1 MMSSEL
7 ARIRAL
13 FQPLAGSVY
22 MDTATYGLP
31 PLPTVA
37 CMSAALQGWQ
47 AGTAEWR
54 TDWEEP
60 ADETRRHFAFLI
72 GAREAEIARIPQ
84 SSVGTGLVAA
94 GLTGGDE
101 VVIPDDEFTSTL
113 FPMLVAERRGTRIRQ
128 VPFDDLASA
137 IRPET
142 TLVATSLVQMQT
154 GRVADISAICDRAEA
169 VGARV
174 LIDGTQ
180 AVPFFEL
187 ESVIKRID
195 YLVCS
200 AYKHLLCPRGVS
212 FLYVNEARWGELQ
225 PLNAGWRAADRPFER
240 YFGGP
245 LTLAADAAKFDVSMG
260 WIAWIGA
267 LTSLRLVAE
276 WKAAGALAK
285 VIDFSRLLAA
295 QIGVSYQGST
305 LVCAPIAD
313 ANAVRFRLKEAGI
326 KASIRGDSV
335 RFAPHLYNS
344 SADMV
349 TAGDA
354 ILAFVSRR

>member
-1 MMSSEL
+1 MMPAEVS
-7 ARIRAL
+7 RIRAL
-13 FQPLAGSVY
+13 FQPMAGSVY

-31 PLPTVA
+31 PLPTVD
-37 CMSAALQGWQ
+37 CMNAAIQAWQ
-47 AGTAEWR
+47 SGAASWR

-84 SSVGTGLVAA
+84 SSIGTGLVAA
-94 GLTGGDE
+94 GLTAGDD
-101 VVIPDDEFTSTL
+101 VVVPDDEFTSTL
-113 FPMLVAERRGTRIRQ
+113 FPMLVAERRGARVRQ

-154 GRVADISAICDRAEA
+154 GRVADISAICDRSEA

-174 LIDGTQ
+174 LVDGTQ
-180 AVPFFEL
+180 AVPFFAL
-187 ESVIKRID
+187 EAVINRID

-212 FLYVNEARWGELQ
+212 FLYVKEARWADLQ

-245 LTLAADAAKFDVSMG
+245 LTLAADAARFDVSMG

-276 WKAAGALAK
+276 WKAAGALAN
-285 VIDFSRLLAA
+285 VVDLSRVLAA
-295 QIGVSYQGST
+295 KIGVRYQGST
-305 LVCAPIAD
+305 LVCAPVED
-313 ANAVRFRLKEAGI
+313 VDGVRFRLEDAGV

-335 RFAPHLYNS
+335 RFSPHLYNS
-344 SADMV
+344 SEDIV
-349 TAGDA
+349 TASDA
-354 ILAFVSRR
+354 ILPFVARR